1 MTGDVPA
8 LVREARVSDAAAIA
22 RVHVVSWQSAY
33 RGIVPQGLLDGLSI
47 AKRTEEWI
55 PRLGTPDG
63 SNWVLE
69 VEGIVQGWAS
79 IGPSRD
85 SDLRDAIEL
94 YGLYLTP
101 GCWSKRLGHLLY
113 TKAEGAMSLSRAEEV
128 YLWVLEDNLRARRFY
143 ERVGYSPDG
152 STKNALGEGLVLPE
166 LRYRKSLRI

>member
-1 MTGDVPA
+1 M
-8 LVREARVSDAAAIA
+8 RSSYI
-22 RVHVVSWQSAY
+22 
-33 RGIVPQGLLDGLSI
+33 
-47 AKRTEEWI
+47 
-55 PRLGTPDG
+55 
-63 SNWVLE
+63 
-69 VEGIVQGWAS
+69 
-79 IGPSRD
+79 
-85 SDLRDAIEL
+85 